1 MATLTITRRPSD
13 TLLALLDEEL
23 AFSPSFRGRYSN
35 HLAMSLVALDQMGA
49 SAERLRDEFDAHA
62 RAESEPRTDV
72 DDLAERRREV
82 ERDGIEATVRRR
94 VPALVA
100 GPASQLFHPMIRLAY
115 GLEAGHP
122 GQVAA
127 ALLDWERRHV
137 ILPVPAIAAGPKRLA
152 DVAGEL
158 AAVGSEA
165 WPRTF
170 DLVGIARRP
179 EMAAALQ
186 GVALDDQS
194 LDDISGF
201 VRVLHATADDF
212 LTLHLVTGARALRVV
227 TRHVEPDTARALVA
241 NALPAVAVGYAAVGA
256 PQLLDG
262 DALHELRSR
271 ELPDAARIAAAA
283 IDSPDPHVIKLANV
297 ALAEEARSGDP
308 LYRYLAARVVRLAS

>member
-100 GPASQLFHPMIRLAY
+100 GPASQLFHPLIRLAY
-115 GLEAGHP
+115 GIEAGHA

-127 ALLDWERRHV
+127 ALLDWERRLV
-137 ILPVPAIAAGPKRLA
+137 VLPVAPARSGSARLR
-152 DVAGEL
+152 DVAEHL
-158 AAVGSEA
+158 AASSAGA
-165 WPRTF
+165 WPHTR
-170 DLVGIARRP
+170 DLAGVARRP
-179 EMAAALQ
+179 EMVRALDD
-186 GVALDDQS
+186 VALDNRS
-194 LDDISGF
+194 LDDLSSF
-201 VRVLHATADDF
+201 VLAVHVTADDF
-212 LTLHLVTGARALRVV
+212 FTLHMVTGARALRVV
-227 TRHVEPDTARALVA
+227 AGVVDPATARALVA
-241 NALPAVAVGYAAVGA
+241 HAIPAMAVVHAAVGA
-256 PQLLDG
+256 PPILTS
-262 DALHELRSR
+262 DALDELRGR
-271 ELPDAARIAAAA
+271 DLPTAGSIAAAA
-283 IDSPDPHVIKLANV
+283 IASRDPHVIKLANV
-297 ALAEEARSGDP
+297 GLAEEERTGDP
-308 LYRYLAARVVRLAS
+308 LHRLVAARVVGLAG